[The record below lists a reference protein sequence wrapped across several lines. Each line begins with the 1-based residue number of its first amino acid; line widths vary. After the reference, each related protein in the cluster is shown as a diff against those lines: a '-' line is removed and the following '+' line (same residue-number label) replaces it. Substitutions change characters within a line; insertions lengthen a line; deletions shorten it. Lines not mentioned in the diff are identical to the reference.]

1 MWTVEEQRPSQL
13 WIGELG
19 LLEEGISMT
28 SWGGL
33 PLMGRAGI
41 PN

>member
-1 MWTVEEQRPSQL
+1 MWTVGEQRLARL

-28 SWGGL
+28 SGGGSL
-33 PLMGRAGI
+33 PL
-41 PN
+41 